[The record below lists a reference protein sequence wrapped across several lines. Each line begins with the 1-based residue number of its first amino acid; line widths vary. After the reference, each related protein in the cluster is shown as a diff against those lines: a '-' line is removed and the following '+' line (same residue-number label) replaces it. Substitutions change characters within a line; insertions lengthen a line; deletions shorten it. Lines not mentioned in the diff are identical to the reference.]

1 MEDKSKHNL
10 PQPTRRTSFI
20 EWNPEYATR
29 NSIPHVGDPLF
40 SVWLEE
46 QNGDRDVRDVF
57 FEYTEGPVPSREA
70 IEPVDNSDF
79 VRRLIYSQNPTPDFL
94 IALIMT
100 ISCSG
105 KEALREA
112 ICHHMAR
119 EYAIKVEVP
128 PGRFQ
133 TFRLMLSLPYLMLRE
148 KPIQSSQSLDLESQ
162 EKLTAYDLSFL
173 VDPAATKN
181 PTRFVIKEAHETV
194 AIFGRKDHNWTGY
207 AFSAP
212 HMDMESETD
221 NGDDDECD
229 EEMPNVD
236 LFVSG
241 RSDEVIDPNI
251 TIYDPRTYFLRT
263 FEIRIKVIQKEYGW
277 LVKELQNLTTCWMKS
292 KVYTFGVS
300 ALLHDQDQRTSL
312 KQTLEDLVNL
322 KGVLQDVR
330 SHLADTLLAWRD
342 FSKDDGHISVFSD
355 MTAEDANKALEG
367 IKHSFAQL
375 GLLEQKLGQLH
386 RQCID
391 SADVLT
397 LRMESEN
404 YLLGRHMHELNFR
417 TTELAGKTTQIALR
431 SQQIAEETNR
441 TTRTNVQ
448 LLMITTPFAFALQ
461 YFCGDSNFFSIERTP
476 KAFVISLVVL
486 FLALPIVNVSVDA
499 LHQGRKALLQ
509 WVATKLGR
517 KGGPAD
523 DEQLDPK
530 SLDTD
535 FTEVV

>member
-119 EYAIKVEVP
+119 EYAIKVE

-221 NGDDDECD
+221 NGDEDECD

>member
-1 MEDKSKHNL
+1 
-10 PQPTRRTSFI
+10 
-20 EWNPEYATR
+20 
-29 NSIPHVGDPLF
+29 
-40 SVWLEE
+40 
-46 QNGDRDVRDVF
+46 
-57 FEYTEGPVPSREA
+57 
-70 IEPVDNSDF
+70 
-79 VRRLIYSQNPTPDFL
+79 
-94 IALIMT
+94 
-100 ISCSG
+100 
-105 KEALREA
+105 
-112 ICHHMAR
+112 MAR

-221 NGDDDECD
+221 NGDEDECD

-391 SADVLT
+391 SADVVRQPLT